1 MEHTK
6 ELLSVPL
13 ASLVPS
19 RFNVRR
25 HSVGQVEEL
34 AALIEAQGLLH
45 NLVVTEQE
53 VGRGKSRKLK
63 FAVAAGERRRRAMLL
78 LQQRGRLPK
87 EHEVLCELVPP
98 ERALEVSLAENS
110 GREAMHPADEFE
122 AFKALVDEGKGIEDV
137 AVAFG
142 VSLLTVQRRLKLAG
156 IRAIS
161 NIVDATNYAMLEL
174 GEPLHAFD
182 YDRVRGRSITVR
194 RAAPASRAP
203 ASRPRSPRSSPHS
216 GVSSVLAGESPR

>member
-53 VGRGKSRKLK
+53 VGRGKSRKMK
-63 FAVAAGERRRRAMLL
+63 FAVAAGERRRRARVDEGV
-78 LQQRGRLPK
+78 RGLDRDGIDEETTMIK
-87 EHEVLCELVPP
+87 LVPP
-98 ERALEVSLAENS
+98 NWN
-110 GREAMHPADEFE
+110 GTP
-122 AFKALVDEGKGIEDV
+122 
-137 AVAFG
+137 
-142 VSLLTVQRRLKLAG
+142 
-156 IRAIS
+156 
-161 NIVDATNYAMLEL
+161 
-174 GEPLHAFD
+174 
-182 YDRVRGRSITVR
+182 
-194 RAAPASRAP
+194 
-203 ASRPRSPRSSPHS
+203 
-216 GVSSVLAGESPR
+216 